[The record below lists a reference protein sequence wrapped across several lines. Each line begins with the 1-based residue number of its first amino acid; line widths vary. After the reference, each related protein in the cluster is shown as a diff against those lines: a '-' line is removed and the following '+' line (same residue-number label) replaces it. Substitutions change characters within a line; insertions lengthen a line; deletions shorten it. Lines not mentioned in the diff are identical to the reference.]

1 MIEQMFYPWL
11 QRTFM
16 NRSENPSRT
25 LKQERTLRRLNGM
38 RAQRSL
44 LTTTA
49 RTAAMVGL
57 ATLLILVLL
66 PAVLAAQPAGS

>member
-1 MIEQMFYPWL
+1 MKGSSGVSTAMGAH
-11 QRTFM
+11 
-16 NRSENPSRT
+16 RSFVV
-25 LKQERTLRRLNGM
+25 G
-38 RAQRSL
+38 
-44 LTTTA
+44 TA

>member
-1 MIEQMFYPWL
+1 
-11 QRTFM
+11 
-16 NRSENPSRT
+16 
-25 LKQERTLRRLNGM
+25 M
-38 RAQRSL
+38 RAQRSI

-66 PAVLAAQPAGS
+66 PAVLAAQAAGG